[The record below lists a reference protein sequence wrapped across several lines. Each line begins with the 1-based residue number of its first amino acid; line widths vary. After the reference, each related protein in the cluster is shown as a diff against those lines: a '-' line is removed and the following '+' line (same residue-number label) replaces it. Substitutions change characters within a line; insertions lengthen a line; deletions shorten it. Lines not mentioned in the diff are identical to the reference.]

1 MRFINQYIIIFELH
15 YRKMVEILKLCEDA
29 DLIFVFSNK
38 CDDLHMTM
46 AFKENFKKF
55 TNKHNSTFF
64 ILVYPILE
72 WYLYLEVIKK
82 IK

>member
-1 MRFINQYIIIFELH
+1 
-15 YRKMVEILKLCEDA
+15 MVEILKQCEDVEF
-29 DLIFVFSNK
+29 IFGFSNK
-38 CDDLHMTM
+38 CDALDMTI
-46 AFKENFKKF
+46 AFKQNFKKF
-55 TNKHNSTFF
+55 TNKHSSTFF